1 MTTRPSVDQ
10 ARAYADALVAWA
22 EGKRVEYCVS
32 PRSRHADLA
41 RWREFDGSAFEPES
55 QYRIA
60 PAPPKLREFWL
71 SSFDMAKRHTGAH
84 GEKSIDV
91 YVKNPVERHPEY
103 FIHVREVSETAD
115 AEMAELRRNHDALAK
130 LADEIISVGREGCL
144 NFWDESHV
152 RAVLNKHGAILK

>member
-22 EGKRVEYCVS
+22 EGKRVEQRS
-32 PRSRHADLA
+32 PHFQE
-41 RWREFDGSAFEPES
+41 WKQFDGVWTTIDQNWE
-55 QYRIA
+55 YRVA
-60 PAPPKLREFWL
+60 PAPPKLRVIEVPNFHQCHVG
-71 SSFDMAKRHTGAH
+71 SGCFYAYHD
-84 GEKSIDV
+84 GESPNQPV
-91 YVKNPVERHPEY
+91 VK
-103 FIHVREVSETAD
+103 FREVSETAD